1 MGGFL
6 IPATLITNCDL
17 KRKWQGKVTN
27 QDRTTIERMRNRIRE
42 SLEINPNAPIAN
54 PKKYR
59 FVKQDEMPPE
69 YRRVSVTLRLT
80 LPTYHRIAEVMTKN
94 QCGMSDA
101 VEAMLQDVEAQRVM
115 PLDPK
120 WKDKYATKKKTL
132 WQSFDLY
139 RTAGLRKRKHAR

>member
-1 MGGFL
+1 
-6 IPATLITNCDL
+6 
-17 KRKWQGKVTN
+17 
-27 QDRTTIERMRNRIRE
+27 MRNRIRE
-42 SLEINPNAPIAN
+42 SLEKDRNAPIAN

-69 YRRVSVTLRLT
+69 YRKVHLAVSLT
-80 LPTYHRIAEVMTKN
+80 LPTYHRIAEVMAKH

-115 PLDPK
+115 PLDPN
-120 WKDKYATKKKTL
+120 WKDKYSTKKKTL

-139 RTAGLRKRKHAR
+139 RTAGLRKRKHTNQ